1 MISTVVLSCFS
12 NLAKYAV
19 KVCPF
24 KTSSNTQFRAVDS
37 RKGRYAL
44 GIASVSQI
52 TEEFVN
58 TYSSFFA
65 DLSQLSCPAP
75 VSQVA
80 CDGLHVYCSVAGS
93 SHVFVYTCSDT
104 LQVLQDVLQPEG
116 GWGTIW
122 SLQTG
127 TSVLVGVTE
136 TSVIIW
142 AKQSRELV
150 AR

>member
-1 MISTVVLSCFS
+1 MSTLTSDLSAS
-12 NLAKYAV
+12 H
-19 KVCPF
+19 
-24 KTSSNTQFRAVDS
+24 SVDTNP
-37 RKGRYAL
+37 
-44 GIASVSQI
+44 ASLS
-52 TEEFVN
+52 
-58 TYSSFFA
+58 

-104 LQVLQDVLQPEG
+104 LQILQDVLQHG
-116 GWGTIW
+116 GGAGTVW
-122 SLQTG
+122 ALQTG
-127 TSVLVGVTE
+127 RSVVVGVTE

-142 AKQSRELV
+142 AKHSREQV

>member
-1 MISTVVLSCFS
+1 MVPWKDGYERV
-12 NLAKYAV
+12 
-19 KVCPF
+19 
-24 KTSSNTQFRAVDS
+24 FRVS
-37 RKGRYAL
+37 LK
-44 GIASVSQI
+44 VSQY
-52 TEEFVN
+52 FP
-58 TYSSFFA
+58 
-65 DLSQLSCPAP
+65 DLSQLTCPAP

-104 LQVLQDVLQPEG
+104 LQVLQDVLQPG
-116 GWGTIW
+116 GGSGTIW

-127 TSVLVGVTE
+127 RSVLVGVTE

-142 AKQSRELV
+142 AKQSRDLV